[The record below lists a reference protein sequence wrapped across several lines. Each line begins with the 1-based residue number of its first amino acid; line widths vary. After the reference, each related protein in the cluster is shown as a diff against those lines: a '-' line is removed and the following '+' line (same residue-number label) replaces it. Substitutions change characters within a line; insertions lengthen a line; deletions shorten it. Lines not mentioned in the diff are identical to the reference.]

1 MTHRDV
7 LLERLDA
14 IGQTIAQTDDA
25 LVLLGLGS
33 VGQELER
40 LDDYSDLDFFVIA
53 KPGKKVRFIEQ
64 LDWLEN
70 AHPLQFQFQNTQ
82 DGHKIM
88 FDDGIYA
95 EFAIF
100 ELDELSEIAFSAG
113 RIVWCDS
120 SFDAFERLVP
130 QPHNSSSEHPS
141 IDYAI
146 HEALTNLYVGL
157 CREARGETLSA
168 FRLIQQFAVGQ
179 LIYVLSSFEKE
190 EATYV
195 DPFAPERRIEQR
207 FPEMV
212 NRFSEMMP
220 GYLQNKTAALAILDY
235 IEQIHPVSPAMSTT
249 IRSLARTDTT

>member
-1 MTHRDV
+1 MTHTDT
-7 LLERLDA
+7 LLARLDA

-40 LDDYSDLDFFVIA
+40 LDDYSDLDFFVIV
-53 KPGKKVRFIEQ
+53 KPGKKSRFIEQ
-64 LDWLEN
+64 LDWLDR
-70 AHPLQFQFQNTQ
+70 AHPLEFRFQNTQ
-82 DGHKIM
+82 DGYKIM
-88 FDDGIYA
+88 FSDGIYA

-100 ELDELSEIAFSAG
+100 ELEELSEIAFSAG
-113 RIVWCDS
+113 RIVWCDA
-120 SFDAFERLVP
+120 SFDDFERLVP
-130 QPHNSSSEHPS
+130 QPHNASYENPS

-179 LIYVLSSFEKE
+179 LLHVLSSFEKE
-190 EATYV
+190 EETFV

-207 FPEMV
+207 FPEMI

-220 GYLQNKTAALAILDY
+220 GYSQNKTAALVILDY
-235 IEQIHPVSPAMSTT
+235 IEQIYPVSPAIASS
-249 IRSLARTDTT
+249 IRALTKD

>member
-1 MTHRDV
+1 MTHRDA

-14 IGQTIAQTDDA
+14 IGQTIAQTGDA

-53 KPGKKVRFIEQ
+53 KSGKKVRFIEQ

-70 AHPLQFQFQNTQ
+70 AHPLHFQFQNTQ
-82 DGHKIM
+82 DGHKVM
-88 FDDGIYA
+88 FDDGIYG

-100 ELDELSEIAFSAG
+100 ELDELPEIAFSAG
-113 RIVWCDS
+113 RIVWSNPTFVD
-120 SFDAFERLVP
+120 FERLVP
-130 QPHNSSSEHPS
+130 QPHNSSNEHPS

-179 LIYVLSSFEKE
+179 LLYVLSAFEQE

-220 GYLQNKTAALAILDY
+220 GYSQNKTAALAILDY
-235 IEQIHPVSPAMSTT
+235 IEQIHPVSPAMSNA
-249 IRSLARTDTT
+249 IRSLA

>member
-70 AHPLQFQFQNTQ
+70 AHPLQFQFQNTK

-113 RIVWCDS
+113 RIVWCDP

-130 QPHNSSSEHPS
+130 QPRNSSSEHPS
-141 IDYAI
+141 VDYAI

-179 LIYVLSSFEKE
+179 LLYVLSSFEKE

-220 GYLQNKTAALAILDY
+220 GYSHNKTAALVILDY
-235 IEQIHPVSPAMSTT
+235 IEQIHPVSPAMSNA
-249 IRSLARTDTT
+249 IRSLARTDIS